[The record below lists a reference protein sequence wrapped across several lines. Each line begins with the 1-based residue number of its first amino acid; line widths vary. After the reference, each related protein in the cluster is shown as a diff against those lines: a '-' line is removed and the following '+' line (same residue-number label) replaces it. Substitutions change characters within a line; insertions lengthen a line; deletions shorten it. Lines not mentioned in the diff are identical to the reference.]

1 MNDNGINHA
10 ERARSLAFLL
20 ESAAQVL
27 GTEDAALGTWLVRL
41 KHLAVAGD
49 GTLRVAVAGTVKSG
63 KSTLVNALVGRD
75 VLKRGAGIITSLV
88 TRVRA
93 GPEPAARILL
103 KGWNEVNR
111 EVADAALFLGA
122 SPEGTAPDL
131 RSGED
136 RARMAGVLAE
146 LGDDAFGEGGFFDKN
161 VALLRAYLDGYE
173 RVSPLLE
180 DEPTEL
186 VLGPDA
192 FSRHREFAGA
202 DALAVYVDDLTLE
215 LPGLPFSGDVEI
227 GDCQG
232 YDSPNPR
239 HMEKVQEYLLES
251 HLVLY
256 VVSSRVGLRE
266 ADLRFLRDIKA
277 LGLADTT
284 RFVLNADLGELE
296 SAGELVEMGHAVSA
310 QVAALV
316 PAPGPVYTV
325 SALRALLEARA
336 RNGEELGRKDR
347 LLLELWAESPAAEV
361 DAYDRFLEWLAAEV
375 DRGRQER
382 LRAVREDAARRA
394 AGALRSRVE
403 AALVLLDRRAEDLS
417 AERAALDE
425 ARSRVERTL
434 AGFGEG
440 LRSVAGRLR
449 TDLFAAVDRVFHP
462 PGGVLAEEVIRAVAA
477 LEPSADA
484 LEPKDRKRIDRQM
497 SRIYQ
502 EMKTAF
508 HQYKVEEVN
517 PRAVEQIRRIWAE
530 TTEALGKAA
539 RGPAD
544 LLVASVEGY
553 RAEAARYGVAVPP
566 LDLPDLDPSIG
577 RRVIPLF
584 SSVAYAPADH
594 TVDRALAF
602 ASQWTRKLATG
613 WTRRLLGRAERKGF
627 VASLLE
633 DGVAAVRELLD
644 EEVRSNLLNYNEQLK
659 YQVLGPGLEA
669 LVDAWADAYRET
681 VEALVLDL
689 GALSERLE
697 REGSGQADLEP
708 RLRGILDA
716 LEPLS

>member
-1 MNDNGINHA
+1 MNDNGNDHA

-20 ESAAQVL
+20 ESAAQIL
-27 GTEDAALGTWLVRL
+27 GPGDSALDTWLVRL
-41 KHLAVAGD
+41 KHLAVSGD

-103 KGWNEVNR
+103 KGWNAVNR

-122 SPEGTAPDL
+122 GRGGAAPDL
-131 RSGED
+131 RSEED
-136 RARMAGVLAE
+136 RARMADALAG

-161 VALLRAYLDGYE
+161 VALLQAYLDGYE
-173 RVSPLLE
+173 RVAPLLE

-202 DALAVYVDDLTLE
+202 DAMAVYVDDLTLE
-215 LPGLPFSGDVEI
+215 LPGLPFSGEVEI

-277 LGLADTT
+277 LGLAATT
-284 RFVLNADLGELE
+284 RFVVNADLGELE
-296 SAGELVEMGHAVSA
+296 SAEELVAVARTVSE

-316 PAPGPVYTV
+316 PSPGPVHTV

-336 RNGEELGRKDR
+336 RGGEDLGRKDR
-347 LLLELWAESPAAEV
+347 LLLELWAESPAAGL
-361 DAYDRFLEWLAAEV
+361 DAYDRFLEWLAGEV
-375 DRGRQER
+375 DRGREER

-403 AALVLLDRRAEDLS
+403 AALVLLERRSEDLT
-417 AERAALDE
+417 AEREALE
-425 ARSRVERTL
+425 QARHRVERTL

-440 LRSVAGRLR
+440 LRSVAGRTR
-449 TDLFAAVDRVFHP
+449 ADLFAAVDRVFHP
-462 PGGVLAEEVIRAVAA
+462 PGGVLAEQVIRAVAA
-477 LEPSADA
+477 LEPPEGA
-484 LEPKDRKRIDRQM
+484 LEPEDRKRIDRQM

-517 PRAVEQIRRIWAE
+517 PRAVEQIRRIWG
-530 TTEALGKAA
+530 EATASLERAA

-566 LDLPDLDPSIG
+566 LELPELDPTTG
-577 RRVIPLF
+577 KRVIPLF
-584 SSVAYAPADH
+584 SAVSYAPADH
-594 TVDRALAF
+594 AVDRALTF

-627 VASLLE
+627 VASVLE
-633 DGVAAVRELLD
+633 DGAAAVRELLD

-669 LVDAWADAYRET
+669 LVDGWIEAYRET
-681 VEALVLDL
+681 VDALVLDL

-697 REGSGQADLEP
+697 QEGSGRADLEP

-716 LEPLS
+716 LGPLS